1 MRLDAVHTLRAT
13 PRHHASGVP
22 GGAAARHAAR
32 ETAQR
37 ELLPHGGAPGAL
49 AVAAICHS
57 RRALP
62 PPKKKSGPLP
72 DASLSVAL
80 RGGRG

>member
-22 GGAAARHAAR
+22 GGAAACHATRDGTESESCCLMAVRLAR
-32 ETAQR
+32 SR
-37 ELLPHGGAPGAL
+37 WLPSATRGAL
-49 AVAAICHS
+49 S
-57 RRALP
+57 P
-62 PPKKKSGPLP
+62 PQKKSGPLL
-72 DASLSVAL
+72 DATLSVAL